1 MNGYTKM
8 AVITI
13 TIIFSL
19 ISLLHLYW
27 ALGGKLWYE
36 EVLPTNSMGTKILNP
51 TAIETLI
58 VAIGL
63 LLMALVV
70 VGTQGLFDQ
79 YLNRKYFQ
87 YGTLLIS
94 LIFLL
99 RAIGDF
105 KFVGFFKTVT
115 ETRFGVNDTFFF
127 SPLCL
132 FISLIS
138 LFIFISSEGE

>member
-1 MNGYTKM
+1 MKRYTKM

-27 ALGGKLWYE
+27 AFGGTLWYE
-36 EVLPTNSMGTKILNP
+36 DVLPTNLMGTKILNP

-132 FISLIS
+132 FISLIA

>member
-1 MNGYTKM
+1 MKRYTKM

-27 ALGGKLWYE
+27 AFGGTLWYE
-36 EVLPTNSMGTKILNP
+36 DVLPTNSMGTKILNP

-79 YLNRKYFQ
+79 YLNRKYFR

-105 KFVGFFKTVT
+105 KFVGFFKKVT